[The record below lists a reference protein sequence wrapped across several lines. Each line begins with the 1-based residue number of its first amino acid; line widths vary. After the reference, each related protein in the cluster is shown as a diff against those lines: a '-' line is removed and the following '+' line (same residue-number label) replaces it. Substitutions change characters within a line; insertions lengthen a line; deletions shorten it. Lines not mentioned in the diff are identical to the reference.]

1 MVFRCLEIRESAM
14 DDYEFNDE
22 GEENPPSS
30 ARQWAMGCHLVALTG
45 YFIPI
50 ASIVA
55 PLVIWLLKREESA
68 FIDDQGKESV
78 NFQLSI
84 LIYFIVAILLIP
96 LLGMGILLKGLRTA
110 IPPVSVSLNSWRKK
124 CRQRLSMANR
134 LRRISARN

>member
-1 MVFRCLEIRESAM
+1 M

-96 LLGMGILLKGLRTA
+96 LLGMGILLMGVLVVFDLVCIIIASIKASEGTSYRYPA
-110 IPPVSVSLNSWRKK
+110 SIRFIK
-124 CRQRLSMANR
+124 
-134 LRRISARN
+134 